1 MDAAYAFPDAP
12 VTHIGVRSLGDK
24 ESTPIDLSHHLSDM
38 SNARIASPLKALMKY
53 MAQPGMISMSGG
65 LPHESYFPFEEISAQ
80 TAVPDTFSLTPEEK
94 SSFSWLWN
102 LFGAP
107 TRKTKEVTIPK
118 RAAGGD
124 MEAVQLATALQ
135 YGQATGLPLLQKFIN
150 EFVQRVYRPINPLTT
165 TLVHVGNTDGWA
177 KAVLTLCNHGEGILV
192 EEYTYPS
199 AIASAWPIGVRPVPV
214 KMDSEGM
221 LANDLDHVLS
231 GWDVEARGGMKKPHV
246 MYTVPVG
253 QNPCGTTMSEKR
265 KKEIYAVCVKHDVI
279 IVEDDPYYFL
289 QCGTYVPKAQRTTAK
304 VAKDGKDAEEA
315 FIQSLAPSYLRVD
328 YQGRVIRLDTFSKT
342 IAPGSRLGFFTCNP
356 MFAER
361 LLRAGETSTQAP
373 CGFGQALITSLL
385 NGWGMSGWIRWLRGI
400 RAQYTMRRDMCMDAL
415 YNHFDL
421 REDLRAS
428 SIRAWDGAPVLVA
441 HKKGAVAQEKY
452 DSTTSLFSIVPPVAG
467 MFLWIQVHVY
477 NHPAYDDL
485 VRSGMSESLAS
496 ATLTFRL
503 WKKLVDNKVLWSPG
517 WFFATD
523 GVQPDIGEMG
533 FNPAVKAKGMEG
545 CFRVAYSSASPEEMN
560 KAMDVFAKQVVKFF
574 E

>member
-12 VTHIGVRSLGDK
+12 VVHVGVQAAGDK
-24 ESTPIDLSHHLSDM
+24 EIDWSHHLSDL
-38 SNARIASPLKALMKY
+38 SNARKVSPLKALMKY
-53 MAQPGMISMSGG
+53 MVEPGMISMAGG

-80 TAVPDTFSLTPEEK
+80 TALSDSFSLTPEEK
-94 SSFSWLWN
+94 SAFSWLWN
-102 LFGAP
+102 IFGTGAK
-107 TRKTKEVTIPK
+107 KTKEITIPK

-124 MEAVQLATALQ
+124 LQSVQLATALQ

-150 EFVQRVYRPINPLTT
+150 DFVKKVYRPANALTT
-165 TLVHVGNTDGWA
+165 TLVHTGNTDGWS
-177 KAVLTLCNHGEGILV
+177 KCVLTLCNAGEGILV

-199 AIASAWPIGVRPVPV
+199 ALASAWPLGVRPVPI

-221 LANDLDHVLS
+221 LADDLDFVLS
-231 GWDVEARGGMKKPHV
+231 NWDVEARNGMKKPHV

-253 QNPCGTTMSEKR
+253 QNPCGTTMGETR
-265 KKEIYAVCVKHDVI
+265 KKEIYAVAVKHDVI

-289 QCGTYVPKAQRTTAK
+289 QCGQYVPKAQRTA
-304 VAKDGKDAEEA
+304 VHEEEGKDAEEA
-315 FIQSLAPSYLRVD
+315 FIKGLAPSYLHVD

-356 MFAER
+356 TFAER
-361 LLRAGETSTQAP
+361 LLRAGETSSQAP

-400 RAQYTMRRDMCMDAL
+400 KAQYTLRRDMCMDAL
-415 YNHFDL
+415 YDHFDM
-421 REDLRAS
+421 REDLRSS
-428 SIRAWDGAPVLVA
+428 SISAWTGAPVLVA
-441 HKKGAVAQEKY
+441 HKKGLQQVEKY

-477 NHPAYDDL
+477 NHPAYAEL
-485 VRSGMSESLAS
+485 LQSGMSESLAS

-503 WKKLVDNKVLWSPG
+503 WKKLVDNKILWSPG

-523 GVQPDIGEMG
+523 GVEPDISEMG
-533 FNPAVKAKGMEG
+533 YNPHSEAKGMEG
-545 CFRVAYSSASPEEMN
+545 CFRVAYSSASPAEMK
-560 KAMDVFAKQVVKFF
+560 KAMDVFSEQVVKFF